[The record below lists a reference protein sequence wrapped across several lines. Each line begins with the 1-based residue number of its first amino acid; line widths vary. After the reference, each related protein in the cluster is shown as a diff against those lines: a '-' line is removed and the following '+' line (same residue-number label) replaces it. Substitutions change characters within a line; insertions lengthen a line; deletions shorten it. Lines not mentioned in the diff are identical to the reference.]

1 MSFVPAP
8 QQANVAS
15 ANKISNNE
23 VALKGIRLF
32 PNPVS
37 GNMPLTIENGNW
49 SNKKVTIT
57 IYNAVGGIVRQEQ
70 ITFGSDSRAKINVES
85 LQKGSYFITTSINNE
100 RQTMQFFIQ

>member
-1 MSFVPAP
+1 
-8 QQANVAS
+8 
-15 ANKISNNE
+15 
-23 VALKGIRLF
+23 
-32 PNPVS
+32 
-37 GNMPLTIENGNW
+37 
-49 SNKKVTIT
+49 VTIT